1 MERHE
6 PPPSLWPIGF
16 AVGVV
21 CLLVGLIVS
30 WVAAAVGAVTLVVCG
45 ALWARDVARGASAP
59 AGPAPAA
66 DEGEPAPQAPAVPA
80 HKGEAAMPEPAPG
93 ERFPRSVFLESA
105 TLGLGAIIG
114 GGGTLPG
121 VGFALLPAVVEQ
133 HSHPLDPR
141 PIHKLPQGQDQ
152 VATLLP
158 GP

>member
-30 WVAAAVGAVTLVVCG
+30 WVAVAIGAVILVICG
-45 ALWARDVARGASAP
+45 DLCERHVARGAIAA
-59 AGPAPAA
+59 AGPAPVA
-66 DEGEPAPQAPAVPA
+66 DEGSAAPDAPAIPA

-93 ERFPRSVFLESA
+93 ERFPRSVFLEGA

-114 GGGTLPG
+114 GVVTLP
-121 VGFALLPAVVEQ
+121 VIGFGAL
-133 HSHPLDPR
+133 
-141 PIHKLPQGQDQ
+141 
-152 VATLLP
+152 
-158 GP
+158 